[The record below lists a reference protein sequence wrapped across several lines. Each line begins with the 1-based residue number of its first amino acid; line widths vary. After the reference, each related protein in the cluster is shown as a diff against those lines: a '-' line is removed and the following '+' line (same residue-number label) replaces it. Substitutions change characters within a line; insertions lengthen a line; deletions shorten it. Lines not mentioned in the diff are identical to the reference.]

1 MMLLVACL
9 KNEKYAAVAMQQI
22 FEGIYLLKENQII
35 WGLEYHLKLMS
46 TVIWKNMLIIILVLF
61 KKLMLILM

>member
-46 TVIWKNMLIIILVLF
+46 TVI
-61 KKLMLILM
+61 